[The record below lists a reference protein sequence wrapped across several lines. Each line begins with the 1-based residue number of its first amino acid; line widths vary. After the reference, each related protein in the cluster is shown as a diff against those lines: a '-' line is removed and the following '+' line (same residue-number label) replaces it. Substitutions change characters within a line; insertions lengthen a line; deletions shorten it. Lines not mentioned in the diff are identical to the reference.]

1 MWLLPYTADMTK
13 KSGTLLM
20 NGSAATKGV
29 RAMSAAMMSPTVVHD
44 AIAAANETF
53 MATWGD
59 AAGIAALYT
68 ESGQLLPPNSD
79 VVAGRHA
86 LQAFFQGLM
95 SMGIKAVKIE
105 TAEVEGYGDTA
116 YEVGR
121 YTLAGEGGQVF
132 DRGKYIVIWK
142 QEAGQWKLHRD
153 IFASSLPAPK

>member
-1 MWLLPYTADMTK
+1 MTSSTA
-13 KSGTLLM
+13 
-20 NGSAATKGV
+20 A
-29 RAMSAAMMSPTVVHD
+29 HD
-44 AIAAANETF
+44 AIVAANERF

-79 VVAGRHA
+79 FVVGRQA

-95 SMGIKAVKIE
+95 NMGIKAVKIE

-116 YEVGR
+116 FEVGR
-121 YTLAGEGGQVF
+121 YTLEGEGGQVF
-132 DRGKYIVIWK
+132 DQGKYIVIWK

>member
-1 MWLLPYTADMTK
+1 MT
-13 KSGTLLM
+13 SSTE
-20 NGSAATKGV
+20 
-29 RAMSAAMMSPTVVHD
+29 VHD
-44 AIAAANETF
+44 AIVAANKTF

-79 VVAGRHA
+79 FVVGRPA

-95 SMGIKAVKIE
+95 NMGIKAVKIE
-105 TAEVEGYGDTA
+105 TIEVEGYGDTA

-121 YTLAGEGGQVF
+121 YTFKNEGGQVL
-132 DRGKYIVIWK
+132 DQGKYIVIWK